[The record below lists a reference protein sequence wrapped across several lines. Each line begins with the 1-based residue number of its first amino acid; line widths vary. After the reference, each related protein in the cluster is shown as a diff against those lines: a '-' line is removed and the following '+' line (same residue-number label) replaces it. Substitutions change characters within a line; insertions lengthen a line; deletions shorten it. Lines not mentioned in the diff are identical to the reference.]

1 MEEIIDDIR
10 WKEAC
15 GVVEKAFGPVDG
27 IQDILFLIGA
37 QELGHGY
44 RKFNK
49 NEKMDLLH
57 IGTCS
62 VLAPYGYYEYK
73 GRDEDDWPHWEL
85 IKPLPHL
92 NQREQELLLKSA
104 ISEFLLGT
112 SSQ

>member
-1 MEEIIDDIR
+1 MEEIIDEIR

-15 GVVEKAFGPVDG
+15 AIVEQAFGPVDE
-27 IQDILFLIGA
+27 IKDILFLIGA

-44 RKFNK
+44 KKLNK
-49 NEKMDLLH
+49 NEKMDLMH
-57 IGTCS
+57 IGTCT

-73 GRDEDDWPHWEL
+73 GRDEDDWPHFEL

-92 NQREQELLLKSA
+92 STHEQELLLKSA
-104 ISEFLLGT
+104 IAEYLLG